1 MPIFN
6 FTCAKCGK
14 SFETLLKN
22 SSESAA
28 CPVCGSKK
36 VKKELN
42 RISVGRASSKGSCPH
57 EAVCP
62 GAAAHTCGC
71 GCGCGHKH

>member
-42 RISVGRASSKGSCPH
+42 RISVGRSSSGKCPN
-57 EAVCP
+57 ESVCP
-62 GAAAHTCGC
+62 GAGTHTCGC

>member
-6 FTCAKCGK
+6 FTCSKCGK

-28 CPVCGSKK
+28 CPACGSKK

-42 RISVGRASSKGSCPH
+42 RISVGRGDRKS
-57 EAVCP
+57 VV
-62 GAAAHTCGC
+62 
-71 GCGCGHKH
+71 